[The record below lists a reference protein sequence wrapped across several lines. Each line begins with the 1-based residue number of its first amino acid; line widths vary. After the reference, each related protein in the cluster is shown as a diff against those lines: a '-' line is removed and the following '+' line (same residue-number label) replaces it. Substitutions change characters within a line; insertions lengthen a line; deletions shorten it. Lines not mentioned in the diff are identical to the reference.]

1 MLKVGDKG
9 RFQKTITETDVGL
22 FAGITGD
29 FNPVHISSEVARNSV
44 FGERI
49 VHGMLS
55 ASLIST
61 VIGMYVPG
69 PGTIYLEQNCKFLKA
84 VKIGDTLTAESWIEK
99 ILNAEKGILQ
109 LRNRVCNQQGECVIE
124 GMSVVKVNVDMLYEE
139 K

>member
-9 RFQKTITETDVGL
+9 TFQKTITETDVGL

-29 FNPVHISSEVARNSV
+29 FNPVHISSEAAKQSM

-49 VHGMLS
+49 AHGMLS

-69 PGTIYLEQNCKFLKA
+69 PGTIYLEQSLKFLKP
-84 VKIGDTLTAESWIEK
+84 VKIGDTLTAESWIEE
-99 ILNAEKGILQ
+99 IANLEKGILR
-109 LRNRVCNQQGECVIE
+109 LANKVYNQDGVCVID
-124 GMSVVKVNVDMLYEE
+124 GYSVVKVDKALLTE
-139 K
+139 